1 MSSVPC
7 RTALRCF
14 DSFGMEETLPSIT
27 PMVVIRLSNRQD
39 VARNDE
45 IRAMH
50 SLKTSLTISPVKR
63 AWSHVF
69 ICASDPGFVALCL
82 SGRSGAQ
89 CKLAIW
95 RHFKDL
101 PLSADSTQGCPA
113 PKLLSSKERIWP

>member
-63 AWSHVF
+63 AYRHKLSNCRQSGNWPETAF
-69 ICASDPGFVALCL
+69 EELRALVAFEEH
-82 SGRSGAQ
+82 GGIYENAQ
-89 CKLAIW
+89 
-95 RHFKDL
+95 
-101 PLSADSTQGCPA
+101 
-113 PKLLSSKERIWP
+113 

>member
-63 AWSHVF
+63 AC
-69 ICASDPGFVALCL
+69 I
-82 SGRSGAQ
+82 
-89 CKLAIW
+89 
-95 RHFKDL
+95 
-101 PLSADSTQGCPA
+101 DSMEANSWVVCYPEATTY
-113 PKLLSSKERIWP
+113 LLE

>member
-7 RTALRCF
+7 RTSLRCF

-63 AWSHVF
+63 AWSPRSRLIRTNHATDLGSSG
-69 ICASDPGFVALCL
+69 ILEKAKWQKTMTSKASCNIMGFQRDC
-82 SGRSGAQ
+82 
-89 CKLAIW
+89 
-95 RHFKDL
+95 
-101 PLSADSTQGCPA
+101 STGHA
-113 PKLLSSKERIWP
+113 HH